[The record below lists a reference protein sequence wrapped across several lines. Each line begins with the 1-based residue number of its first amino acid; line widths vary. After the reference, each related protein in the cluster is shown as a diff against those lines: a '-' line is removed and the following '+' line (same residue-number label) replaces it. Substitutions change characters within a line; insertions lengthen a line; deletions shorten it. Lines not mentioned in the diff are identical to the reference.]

1 MLPSGSWICSNRP
14 GQIGLTNDNDD
25 GDDDDDDD
33 DVLWIMKMVMMM
45 MCSGWRGVVEGK
57 LREKTLCVG
66 GGASFQ

>member
-1 MLPSGSWICSNRP
+1 M
-14 GQIGLTNDNDD
+14 
-25 GDDDDDDD
+25 
-33 DVLWIMKMVMMM
+33 IMMMVMMMMTMIIMMVMMMRIMMMVMMM